1 VRFACLCLWSISLFA
16 APFRCD
22 AQSGRGLVERVAQA
36 MGGTKQ
42 VLGVKTIMLRGT
54 GENYNLGQN
63 VSPEADLPLYN
74 VTSYVRVIDFRN
86 ARWRQDQTR
95 EPKFPTSNTNPQR
108 QRTGYDVVAY
118 DITSD
123 TSMRRLGQRPTIDRR
138 AEILYHPVGFVQA
151 ALARG
156 ARVEEEIAR
165 NPSLRRVHLDAGDER
180 YTMTVDNRTSLPL
193 SIERVIANTT
203 LGDVVLANEFPRW
216 YAAGDIRVPVEI
228 VQRLDG
234 RWKLSD
240 IQFDGVR
247 VNGDIIDIAIP
258 ESVRNAPL
266 VPAPVNVTV
275 DTVAPGVWLLAGGSH
290 NSVVIEMKNHLLLVE
305 APQSDERAL
314 AVIQKARSL
323 RPAKPVRA
331 VINTHHHFD
340 HSSGVRAAISEGLT
354 IITHKD
360 NAAFFEDVA
369 RRRFTILPDALAKS
383 PRAPLIETVSDRR
396 TLSDETRR
404 VDIYDVRGSL
414 HSTSMLI
421 VHLPAERLLIE
432 ADLFTP
438 PAPTVTT
445 PTPQPFAFNLIENI
459 GRLGLV
465 VDRIIPIHG
474 RVVPFS
480 ELQGSANNTS
490 FLQEIP

>member
-1 VRFACLCLWSISLFA
+1 VRFACLCLWSISLFV
-16 APFRCD
+16 APFPAD
-22 AQSGRGLVERVAQA
+22 AQSGRGIVERVAQA
-36 MGGTKQ
+36 MGGSKR

-63 VSPEADLPLYN
+63 LTPEADLPLYS

-86 ARWRQDQTR
+86 SRWRQDQTR

-108 QRTGYDVVAY
+108 QRTGYDIVAY

-123 TSMRRLGQRPTIDRR
+123 TSMRRLGQRPTLDRR
-138 AEILYHPVGFVQA
+138 AEILYHPIGFVQA

-156 ARVEEEIAR
+156 AKVEEEIAR
-165 NPSLRRVHLDAGDER
+165 SPSLRRVHLDTGGER
-180 YTMTVDNRTSLPL
+180 YTMTVDNRTNLPL
-193 SIERVIANTT
+193 SIERTIANTT

-216 YAAGDIRVPVEI
+216 YAAGDVRVPVEI

-234 RWKLSD
+234 RWKLAD

-247 VNGDIIDIAIP
+247 VNGDIIDITIP
-258 ESVRNAPL
+258 ESVRNAAL
-266 VPAPVNVTV
+266 VPTPVNVAV
-275 DTVAPGVWLLAGGSH
+275 DSVSPGVWLLAGGSH
-290 NSVVIEMKNHLLLVE
+290 NSVAIEMKDHLLLVE

-323 RPAKPVRA
+323 RPDKPVRA

-340 HSSGVRAAISEGLT
+340 HSSGVRAAMSEGLT

-360 NAAFFEDVA
+360 NLAFFENLA

-383 PRAPLIETVSDRR
+383 PKLPLIETVSDRR

-404 VDIYDVRGSL
+404 VEVFAIRGSL
-414 HSTSMLI
+414 HSASMLI
-421 VHLPAERLLIE
+421 VYLPAERLLIE

-438 PAPTVTT
+438 PAATVTT
-445 PTPQPFAFNLIENI
+445 PTPQPFAFNLIDNI

-465 VDRIIPIHG
+465 VDRIVPIHG
-474 RVVPFS
+474 RVVPFL
-480 ELQGSANNTS
+480 ELQAAAVNTRN
-490 FLQEIP
+490 